1 MNDFS
6 TVMADYLAG
15 KAERD
20 AIADVE
26 IAAMKAA
33 LLPQLAAHGIITVE
47 IRFDGYADSGAIE
60 QTTLFDAEGKVMEC
74 PDIEVVR
81 EGYDPVKLASLL
93 ENFAYEALER
103 HHDGWEIE
111 DGAFGELLIDVA
123 DASFQLDCNLRFTSY
138 NSHSTEL

>member
-60 QTTLFDAEGKVMEC
+60 QTTLFDAEGKVMGKVLRVQNFGAGR
-74 PDIEVVR
+74 IR
-81 EGYDPVKLASLL
+81 SSQTRLAARKLRL
-93 ENFAYEALER
+93 
-103 HHDGWEIE
+103 
-111 DGAFGELLIDVA
+111 
-123 DASFQLDCNLRFTSY
+123 
-138 NSHSTEL
+138 